1 MQQNG
6 VNDDLVVCV
15 WEKKRPSGSKVY
27 FVLIGLG
34 TGVET
39 SWVLVVDHVVKDTLV
54 HILDITFGP
63 ENAEF
68 VIINRPDG

>member
-27 FVLIGLG
+27 FVLIRLG

-39 SWVLVVDHVVKDTLV
+39 FRILVLYDVV
-54 HILDITFGP
+54 
-63 ENAEF
+63 
-68 VIINRPDG
+68 